1 MKYNNL
7 IIDYGFMP
15 LSGFLVVKYLTS
27 LNFDFTYK
35 LYENNFI
42 IIDYWFLIHILNTN
56 LIIIF
61 YPYKLSN
68 YKFWYIVFGW
78 EFIEN
83 ILIPN
88 NFKKF
93 DYFKEDIRDTFGDIV
108 AALPASY
115 FLYLKNTLKLD
126 KKN

>member
-7 IIDYGFMP
+7 IIDYWVLPLLGF
-15 LSGFLVVKYLTS
+15 GVVKYLTS

-56 LIIIF
+56 LIILF

-68 YKFWYIVFGW
+68 YKFWYIVIGW

-83 ILIPN
+83 MLIPN
-88 NFKKF
+88 TFKNLH
-93 DYFKEDIRDTFGDIV
+93 YFKEDIRDGLGDIL
-108 AALPASY
+108 AALPAFY
-115 FLYLKNTLKLD
+115 FLLNIKNL
-126 KKN
+126 

>member
-1 MKYNNL
+1 MNYNNL
-7 IIDYGFMP
+7 IIDYGVLP

-56 LIIIF
+56 LIILF
-61 YPYKLSN
+61 YPYKLN
-68 YKFWYIVFGW
+68 IYKFWYIVFGW
-78 EFIEN
+78 EFFEN

-88 NFKKF
+88 SFKKF
-93 DYFKEDIRDTFGDIV
+93 EYFKEEKRDTFGDII
-108 AALPASY
+108 AALPAFY
-115 FLYLKNTLKLD
+115 FLYFKNI
-126 KKN
+126 

>member
-7 IIDYGFMP
+7 IIDYGVLP
-15 LSGFLVVKYLTS
+15 LFGFWVVKYLTS

-42 IIDYWFLIHILNTN
+42 IIDYWFLIHIFNTN
-56 LIIIF
+56 LIILL

-68 YKFWYIVFGW
+68 YKFWYIVIGW

-83 ILIPN
+83 MLIPN
-88 NFKKF
+88 TFKNL
-93 DYFKEDIRDTFGDIV
+93 DYFKEDIRDMFGDML
-108 AALPASY
+108 AALPAFY
-115 FLYLKNTLKLD
+115 FLLNIKNL
-126 KKN
+126 

>member
-7 IIDYGFMP
+7 IIDYGCLP
-15 LSGFLVVKYLTS
+15 LSGILLVKYLTS
-27 LNFDFTYK
+27 LNFDFRYK
-35 LYENNFI
+35 LYESNFI

-56 LIIIF
+56 LIILF
-61 YPYKLSN
+61 YPYKLSK

-88 NFKKF
+88 SFKKV

-108 AALPASY
+108 AALPAFY
-115 FLYLKNTLKLD
+115 FLYLKN
-126 KKN
+126 N